1 MDINNLFQSKTFK
14 IVVLCI
20 VVFIVLFFVF
30 SLGVFV
36 GTQKAN
42 FSFRWAE
49 QYHKNFAG
57 PANGFFQEFTTND
70 FLDANG
76 VFGKIIKV
84 SDPTIIIKSRN
95 DVEKIILVNEETAIK
110 KLDRTINIS
119 DLNIDDDII
128 AIGNPNDNGQIEA
141 SLIRVMPSIK
151 IEINNQ
157 NIQLKK

>member
-20 VVFIVLFFVF
+20 AAFIVLFFVF
-30 SLGVFV
+30 SLGIFV

-95 DVEKIILVNEETAIK
+95 DVEKIILVNDETAIK
-110 KLDRTINIS
+110 KLDRTINTS
-119 DLNIDDDII
+119 DLNVDDDII
-128 AIGNPNDNGQIEA
+128 AIGNPNNNGQIEA
-141 SLIRVMPSIK
+141 RLIRVMPSILIK
-151 IEINNQ
+151 IKGQ
-157 NIQLKK
+157 